1 MDWNSLKVFL
11 AIAESG
17 SLSGAAKNLA
27 VNHSTIFRRLN
38 AFEEE
43 VGGRLFE
50 RLNNRYEMTPMG
62 EEMLALS
69 QNIATSFDDMERH
82 IIGKDFQPKGTVKIT
97 APYNIAY
104 QFLPKY
110 LAEFNQLY
118 PDIEIE
124 LLASNQEFSMTNRQA
139 DIAVRATDSPPE
151 HLVGKQVCTLTWS
164 VYGSPTYADKHGFPA
179 NMEDLNNHILIGGSG
194 AMRHLAAF
202 TWLEKHFPEQIKM
215 RCDELMVMSS
225 FAEAGQGLAFLPND
239 QKRDGLYQLFDFDH
253 GKAGGLWILTHPD
266 LRNVERIKL
275 VMQHLATEFANE
287 MRLKN

>member
-17 SLSGAAKNLA
+17 SLSGAAKKLD

-38 AFEEE
+38 TFEEQ

-50 RLNNRYEMTPMG
+50 RLNNRYEMTAMG

-69 QNIATSFDDMERH
+69 QNISTSFDDMERH
-82 IIGKDFQPKGTVKIT
+82 IIGKDFQPKGMVKIT

-110 LAEFNQLY
+110 LAEFKDLY

-139 DIAVRATDSPPE
+139 DIAVRATNSPPE
-151 HLVGKQVCTLTWS
+151 HLIGKQVCTLTWS
-164 VYGSPTYADKHGFPA
+164 VYGSPTYADKYGFPA
-179 NMEDLNNHILIGGSG
+179 NIEELKNHLLIGGSG

-202 TWLEKHFPEQIKM
+202 TWLEKHFPEQIQT

-239 QKRDGLYQLFDFDH
+239 QKRDGLYQLFDFEH
-253 GKAGGLWILTHPD
+253 GKAGGLWLLTHPD

-275 VMQHLATEFANE
+275 VMQHLAHAFSNE
-287 MRLKN
+287 SRLQS

>member
-1 MDWNSLKVFL
+1 MDWNSLKIFL

-17 SLSGAAKNLA
+17 SLSGAAKKLD
-27 VNHSTIFRRLN
+27 VNHSTVFRRLN
-38 AFEEE
+38 TFEEE

-50 RLNNRYEMTPMG
+50 RLNNRYELTAMG
-62 EEMLALS
+62 EEMLTLS

-82 IIGKDFQPKGTVKIT
+82 IIGKDFHPKGTVKIT

-110 LAEFNQLY
+110 LAEFNELY

-124 LLASNQEFSMTNRQA
+124 LLASNQEFSMTNREA
-139 DIAVRATDSPPE
+139 DIAVRATNSPPE
-151 HLVGKQVCTLTWS
+151 HLIGKQVCTLTWS
-164 VYGSPTYADKHGFPA
+164 VYGSPTYADKHGLPS
-179 NMEDLNNHILIGGSG
+179 NMQDLKNHILIGGSG

-202 TWLEKHFPEQIKM
+202 SWLEKHFPEQIQT

-225 FAEAGQGLAFLPND
+225 FAEAGQGLALLPND
-239 QKRDGLYQLFDFDH
+239 QKRDGLYQLFNFEH
-253 GKAGGLWILTHPD
+253 GKTGGLWILTHPD

-287 MRLKN
+287 VRLQN